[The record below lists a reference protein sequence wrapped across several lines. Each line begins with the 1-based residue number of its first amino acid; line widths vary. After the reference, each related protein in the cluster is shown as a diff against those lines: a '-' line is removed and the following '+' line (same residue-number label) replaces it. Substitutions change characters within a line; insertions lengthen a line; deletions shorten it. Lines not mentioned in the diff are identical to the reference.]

1 MEPATENERP
11 VVLIA
16 DDDQTM
22 RLLMRGVLEQ
32 AGFIVKEATTGE
44 QAVASFS
51 LLRLDL
57 VLLNVLM
64 PGMDGFA
71 VCEVI
76 RSLPGGEHVPVLMVT
91 GLDDTAS
98 IRRAYE
104 VGATDFITKPIN
116 WIILGQRARYIL
128 RASRSLAALRRSE
141 ARNRALLEEAR
152 VIAEELQ
159 QAKEVAEAADHTKS
173 EFLATMSHELRTPL
187 HVILGYE
194 DLLLDGACGV
204 LTGEQAQ
211 ALLRIRSNAMNLLD
225 LISAVLDV
233 SQLAAGRILVEH
245 KSVSIPELFQQVK
258 TETRELCERSNLHFV
273 WSQQGNLPLLQTDP
287 GKLKIIIKNL
297 LNNAIKFTPQGSVT
311 IAARNG
317 AEGVEISVTDTGK
330 GIPADALTSIFEPF
344 RQLDNATNRGYG
356 GTGLGLHIVK
366 RLLELLGGRVEVES
380 KIGQG
385 SIFRVWLP
393 TQAPAA

>member
-22 RLLMRGVLEQ
+22 RLLVRGAFEQ
-32 AGFIVKEATTGE
+32 AGFIVEEATTGE

-51 LLRLDL
+51 LVRPDL

-71 VCEVI
+71 ACERI
-76 RSLPGGEHVPVLMVT
+76 RALSGGEHVPVLMVT
-91 GLDDTAS
+91 GLNDTAS

-116 WIILGQRARYIL
+116 WIILGQRAQYIL
-128 RASRSLAALRRSE
+128 RASRSLGALRRSE
-141 ARNRALLEEAR
+141 THNRTLLEEAR
-152 VIAEELQ
+152 RNAEELR
-159 QAKEVAEAADHTKS
+159 QAKEIAETADRTKS

-194 DLLLDGACGV
+194 DLLLDGSCGV
-204 LTGEQAQ
+204 LTDEQTH
-211 ALLRIRSNAMNLLD
+211 ALLRIRSNAKNLLD

-233 SQLAAGRILVEH
+233 SQLAAGKLLVEH
-245 KSVSIPELFQQVK
+245 QSVSIPELLRQVE
-258 TETRELCERSNLHFV
+258 TETQELRERSNLHFV

-311 IAARNG
+311 IAARSS
-317 AEGVEISVTDTGK
+317 ADGVEISVADTGR
-330 GIPADALTSIFEPF
+330 GIPADALASIFEPF
-344 RQLDNATNRGYG
+344 RQLDDATSRAHG
-356 GTGLGLHIVK
+356 GSGLGLHIVK
-366 RLLELLGGRVEVES
+366 RLLDLLGGRVAVES
-380 KIGQG
+380 QIGQG
-385 SIFRVWLP
+385 TIFRVWLP
-393 TQAPAA
+393 TQASAA